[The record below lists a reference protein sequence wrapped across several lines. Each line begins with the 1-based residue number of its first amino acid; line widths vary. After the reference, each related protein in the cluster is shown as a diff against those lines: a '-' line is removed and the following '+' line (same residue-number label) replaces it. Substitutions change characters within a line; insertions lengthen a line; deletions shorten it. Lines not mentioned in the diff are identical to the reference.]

1 MPDVQPSRVLAILL
15 GASKFPESPQ
25 LLQGKFFY
33 NSAADLE
40 EYLADEN
47 GFGLNRQNI
56 LSLFDDSRAPSE
68 QLMKIAEFLS
78 RRTLQMKSE
87 GLPPEDLLIY
97 YVGHGSF
104 TSGGDQAYCLAVR
117 STSQI
122 DEGATSIRAAD
133 LAGVVKRNA
142 AFMRRYLIIDSC
154 FAGSIFKEFQSGP
167 VTAVKVQLKK
177 ELPERGTVLLC
188 AASPDRPARA
198 PQGLN
203 RTMFSEALIHALRNG
218 HDSCGPRLCFSELG
232 ELVKENLRST
242 YGEEYVRPEVHSPD
256 QREGDVAH
264 IPLFPNRAYRKPRP
278 AKEVPRPLQAEG
290 RQVEKSREKEIAI
303 RVAQEL
309 KRAQSAEKSR
319 LAAQEAAA
327 DRILKQQK
335 KKRAQD
341 AEKKRLAAEK
351 AAEERARRIL
361 EEADAEKK
369 RLKAE
374 RASGARAQRI
384 ADRAESV
391 EDLAVQEEASP
402 VAEGLSTGALI
413 GILIVVL
420 PVGNFLGY
428 YAGQFW
434 SWFFNHEQA
443 SHFMDGFI
451 DLVFLAVA
459 PGANLGTVFAKA
471 AKAVDSGKRLR
482 FGALGMW
489 PGFLAG
495 AKLFNDLAPDRQPSL
510 WVVLCAI
517 VVFLLGSLGAFI

>member
-68 QLMKIAEFLS
+68 QLIKIAEFLS
-78 RRTLQMKSE
+78 RRSLQMKSE

-167 VTAVKVQLKK
+167 VTAVKVQLKR
-177 ELPERGTVLLC
+177 ELPERGTALLC

-198 PQGLN
+198 PQGLS

-242 YGEEYVRPEVHSPD
+242 YGDEWVRPEVHSPD

-264 IPLFPNRAYRKPRP
+264 IPLFPNPAHRRPRP
-278 AKEVPRPLQAEG
+278 QKDRGQPLQAE
-290 RQVEKSREKEIAI
+290 RRPVEAASDKEKAT
-303 RVAQEL
+303 RGAQEL
-309 KRAQSAEKSR
+309 KRAQSAEKSQ

-335 KKRAQD
+335 KKRAQE

-351 AAEERARRIL
+351 AAELRAQRIA
-361 EEADAEKK
+361 EEAEAEKK

-374 RASGARAQRI
+374 RAAEARAQRL
-384 ADRAESV
+384 AERPEVRENS
-391 EDLAVQEEASP
+391 AVQEDKGPA
-402 VAEGLSTGALI
+402 AEPLATGAFVV
-413 GILIVVL
+413 ILVAVLLLGNVFGVFAGRYWAHLVSLTDVL
-420 PVGNFLGY
+420 PFVLVFEILPCAILG
-428 YAGQFW
+428 AVFR
-434 SWFFNHEQA
+434 EA
-443 SHFMDGFI
+443 ADFI
-451 DLVFLAVA
+451 D
-459 PGANLGTVFAKA
+459 PGN
-471 AKAVDSGKRLR
+471 RLR
-482 FGALGMW
+482 YSALGMW

-495 AKLFNDLAPDRQPSL
+495 AGFFSNLAPANQPPM
-510 WVVLCAI
+510 WQILCGI
-517 VVFLLGSLGAFI
+517 VAFLVGACRRKVPEQ